1 MNANEAGRL
10 LSKMMNVKLDDEP
23 QEGYSYGMKVEIYY
37 TNPYNMKFDR
47 DVKVHKSIGY
57 FENFNYSQ
65 VFIRNENGCLEIINI
80 KLIVSMR
87 EIKERI

>member
-1 MNANEAGRL
+1 
-10 LSKMMNVKLDDEP
+10 
-23 QEGYSYGMKVEIYY
+23 MKVEIYY
-37 TNPYNMKFDR
+37 TNPKDMQFDMR
-47 DVKVHKSIGY
+47 SILYKTIGY
-57 FENFNYSQ
+57 FENFNGNQ

>member
-1 MNANEAGRL
+1 
-10 LSKMMNVKLDDEP
+10 
-23 QEGYSYGMKVEIYY
+23 MKVEIYY
-37 TNPYNMKFDR
+37 TNPKDMQFDR
-47 DVKVHKSIGY
+47 RSILHKSIGY